1 LALFFINDDD
11 GPSDD
16 DDEDEDEDEDDD
28 DPELIDDIAAGFP
41 LTRNSL
47 LSSYSSGNE

>member
-11 GPSDD
+11 GPA
-16 DDEDEDEDEDDD
+16 DEDEEDE
-28 DPELIDDIAAGFP
+28 DPELIDDDIAAGFP

-47 LSSYSSGNE
+47 LSSYNSGNE